1 MALTNPKDFKAF
13 VELIPKKVLENTWFF
28 PVRQD
33 NKDPDVPRG
42 TILKGNVN
50 YRLSRYDA
58 LNRLK
63 WGKNVG
69 TYALPLGLMF
79 LDLDVFEEKF
89 IASNE
94 LITTISAIPTIS
106 VQSRN
111 GGLQKYFLNN
121 GKYANQLIK
130 ENGVIVGEL
139 RTNWQYV
146 VSIGSYVPPDE
157 HNNGGDGT
165 YRMKQEYASM
175 IEFQEIPGLDR
186 LTLVG
191 EITPKP
197 TKAEKS
203 TWNNDTVK
211 AEKISNESYAELTRG
226 RVRTRY

>member
-1 MALTNPKDFKAF
+1 MALTNPKDFKTF
-13 VELIPKKVLENTWFF
+13 LELIPKNVLENMWFF

-33 NKDPDVPRG
+33 NKNPDVPGG

-69 TYALPLGLMF
+69 IYALPGGLMF
-79 LDLDVFEEKF
+79 LDLDVDKGNFL
-89 IASNE
+89 ASPE
-94 LITTISAIPTIS
+94 LIRHISDIPTIS

-130 ENGVIVGEL
+130 ENEIIIGEL

-157 HNNGGDGT
+157 HNNRGDGT

-175 IEFQEIPGLDR
+175 IEFQKIPGLDK
-186 LTLVG
+186 LTLFG

-203 TWNNDTVK
+203 IWNNDTVK
-211 AEKISNESYAELTRG
+211 AEKISNESYAELMKG
-226 RVRTRY
+226 RIRTGY